1 MFPPIL
7 KFTFV
12 LSVNL
17 FTSGLYNVLI
27 QHKAANRLPKINT
40 LPIWCSAAE
49 SAYIYIWNELFTEE
63 VDNRTTSWLRAADS
77 SEIPTQPQ
85 ENILIYY
92 WVVRYEPGCPHQGF
106 CCCRVA
112 QHRRLR
118 QSVGV
123 DAVKYT
129 FLVFVCLDVQKRH
142 TLLLNTPSTDT
153 DTNTQTHAHNYLV
166 LRIPKP
172 RFAANKNSI
181 ECVRVASREVKLRR
195 SHSYTHRSTVLLCT
209 HDMDN
214 RIGGG

>member
-27 QHKAANRLPKINT
+27 QHKAANRLPKIIT
-40 LPIWCSAAE
+40 LRIWCSAAE

-106 CCCRVA
+106 RCCRVA

-129 FLVFVCLDVQKRH
+129 FFSLRLPRCTKASYTAIKHSVYGHRH
-142 TLLLNTPSTDT
+142 KHTDT
-153 DTNTQTHAHNYLV
+153 CT
-166 LRIPKP
+166 
-172 RFAANKNSI
+172 AANKNSI